1 MFLSVDSFSSMI
13 PGGLS
18 REKGRMIG
26 MKDYFQILVKN
37 GRIKWL
43 RGLAGGQS
51 WGAWGFLIRV
61 ARGWLPRG
69 NTRDYTFL
77 IHAIRLKSL

>member
-1 MFLSVDSFSSMI
+1 MWIALV

-18 REKGRMIG
+18 REKERMIG
-26 MKDYFQILVKN
+26 MKDYFQILEKN
-37 GRIKWL
+37 EKIKWL
-43 RGLAGGQS
+43 RGLAGGQP

-77 IHAIRLKSL
+77 IHALGLESL